1 MKFKDNAMQESK
13 NEANSN
19 NILEE
24 TRNLPGHE
32 NVENKQ
38 KKPHICSNNTFS
50 KIKEKNATLK

>member
-13 NEANSN
+13 NEANRN
-19 NILEE
+19 NNLEE

-38 KKPHICSNNTFS
+38 KKPTSALIIHLV
-50 KIKEKNATLK
+50 K

>member
-1 MKFKDNAMQESK
+1 MKFKGNAMQESQ

-24 TRNLPGHE
+24 TRDLPGDE

-38 KKPHICSNNTFS
+38 KSPTSALVIRLVK
-50 KIKEKNATLK
+50 

>member
-1 MKFKDNAMQESK
+1 MKFKGNAMQESK

-24 TRNLPGHE
+24 TRDLPGDK

-38 KKPHICSNNTFS
+38 KKTHICSNNTLS
-50 KIKEKNATLK
+50 KIKEDASLK

>member
-1 MKFKDNAMQESK
+1 MKFKGNAMQESQ

-24 TRNLPGHE
+24 TRDLPGDE

-38 KKPHICSNNTFS
+38 KKPTSALIIRLV
-50 KIKEKNATLK
+50 K

>member
-1 MKFKDNAMQESK
+1 MKFKGNAMQESK

-24 TRNLPGHE
+24 TRDLPGDE

-38 KKPHICSNNTFS
+38 KNPTSALIIHLVK
-50 KIKEKNATLK
+50 